1 MLLLLSLLD
10 TDTPI
15 DKFLKGCVK
24 VQKDK
29 EAVLSVV
36 QCCIMHELLS
46 AVHLYEDGKMDTAEV
61 PLKHIQ
67 EKYGLERYTVSRNA
81 VMLSKEGIKDK
92 RASDGVREGK
102 GWVKSQDYIPNP
114 KKVKNIKDRPPS
126 DSRLKS
132 LVLTTKGRNVAEI
145 MFR

>member
-1 MLLLLSLLD
+1 MLGIEQLGLYTIGIMAVQQVGSLPGLFSIVIF
-10 TDTPI
+10 P
-15 DKFLKGCVK
+15 
-24 VQKDK
+24 
-29 EAVLSVV
+29 
-36 QCCIMHELLS
+36 
-46 AVHLYEDGKMDTAEV
+46 
-61 PLKHIQ
+61 HIQ

>member
-1 MLLLLSLLD
+1 D

-24 VQKDK
+24 VQNRRG
-29 EAVLSVV
+29 AAISVV

-46 AVHLYEDGKMDTAEV
+46 AAHLFDDGKMDTAEV

-67 EKYGLERYTVSRNA
+67 EKYNLERYTVSRNA
-81 VMLSKEGIKDK
+81 VMLSKDGIKDK
-92 RASDGVREGK
+92 QATDGVREGK
-102 GWVKSQDYIPNP
+102 GWVKSKDYIPSS
-114 KKVKNIKDRPPS
+114 KKLLNLKDKKPS

-132 LVLTTKGRNVAEI
+132 LVLTKKGRDVAEI